1 MKGYRQDLAR
11 AKTPAAKLKVFQAI
25 SDYLDLQL
33 MENRAAA
40 AVMRMVIKYERSIRE
55 ARLEEIK
62 GWRKALALGAAGL
75 AGLSPMKAK
84 AAEPVPPTPYTQS
97 VAQTPGEQAP
107 LTSSQA
113 TDAMNFLQ
121 DLRGATHVQ
130 SVDYDDK
137 TDSYTWKGPTTGK
150 QMSMSRTEFNNE
162 IWAPYQATV
171 AMNWLQDKQG
181 APHVKTVGYEDKTDS
196 YAWRGPT
203 TGKRMTMSR
212 ADFDDQVLTPYLKS
226 QQSQSTARQTSST
239 ELDPDIMSKGNEAG
253 KAYAPGSTLSP
264 DEIRAAAK
272 EQAQKAGYTTNDQA
286 QNSFIEG
293 WINGYYEGHN
303 VPGDPERAQTQAP
316 QPTPTPSPQS
326 TQQVADTTTR
336 LH

>member
-1 MKGYRQDLAR
+1 MV
-11 AKTPAAKLKVFQAI
+11 KTPSTA
-25 SDYLDLQL
+25 
-33 MENRAAA
+33 NTAA

-162 IWAPYQATV
+162 IWAPYQ
-171 AMNWLQDKQG
+171 
-181 APHVKTVGYEDKTDS
+181 GYRRD
-196 YAWRGPT
+196 
-203 TGKRMTMSR
+203 
-212 ADFDDQVLTPYLKS
+212 
-226 QQSQSTARQTSST
+226 
-239 ELDPDIMSKGNEAG
+239 EL
-253 KAYAPGSTLSP
+253 APGQTRSLA
-264 DEIRAAAK
+264 RK
-272 EQAQKAGYTTNDQA
+272 ERWLRG
-286 QNSFIEG
+286 
-293 WINGYYEGHN
+293 
-303 VPGDPERAQTQAP
+303 
-316 QPTPTPSPQS
+316 
-326 TQQVADTTTR
+326 
-336 LH
+336 